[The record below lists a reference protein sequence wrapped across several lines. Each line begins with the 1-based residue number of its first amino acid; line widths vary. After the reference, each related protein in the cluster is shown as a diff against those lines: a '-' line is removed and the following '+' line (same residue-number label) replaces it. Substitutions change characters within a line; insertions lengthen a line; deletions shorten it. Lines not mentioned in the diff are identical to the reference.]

1 MTLSHSRTIDAK
13 SGRCKEKSSAAA
25 AGHAIYA
32 CIWAVDRL
40 LPFDDVDPRV
50 GAVALVGRYVQRRPF
65 ALA

>member
-1 MTLSHSRTIDAK
+1 MQNRGVARRNHLQLQLAMPYMH
-13 SGRCKEKSSAAA
+13 
-25 AGHAIYA
+25 A

-50 GAVALVGRYVQRRPF
+50 GAVASVGRYVQRRPF